1 MDILENLGKGTKIF
15 GNALS
20 DLEELIDYLIAQNYI
35 FLVRGDQFSVE
46 ILGKDGKL
54 FDD

>member
-1 MDILENLGKGTKIF
+1 MDIFENLGKGTKIF

-20 DLEELIDYLIAQNYI
+20 DLEELIDYLITQNYI

-46 ILGKDGKL
+46 IMGKDGEL
-54 FDD
+54 YSD